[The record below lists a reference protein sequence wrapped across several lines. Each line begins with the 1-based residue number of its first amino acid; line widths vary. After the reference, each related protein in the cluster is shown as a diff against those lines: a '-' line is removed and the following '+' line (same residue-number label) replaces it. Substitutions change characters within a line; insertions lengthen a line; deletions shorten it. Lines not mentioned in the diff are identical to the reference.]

1 MEKIDI
7 SQKDFNSLLREFL
20 RAYYDYDGYSSESI
34 EAALKEK
41 IFNIKKE
48 FDENS
53 WNDCDVEV
61 PSEYWGCDLLI
72 RLKNTIKK
80 ENGYTVRGS
89 DYKVGYYSSLNN
101 KFLDSDGSSIVTP
114 DEYYKYEYK
123 LIK

>member
-7 SQKDFNSLLREFL
+7 SQKDFNSLLCEFL

-101 KFLDSDGSSIVTP
+101 KFLDSDGSSIVNP

>member
-1 MEKIDI
+1 MEKINI

-80 ENGYTVRGS
+80 ENGYTMRSS
-89 DYKVGYYSSLNN
+89 DYKVGYYSSLNG

-114 DEYYKYEYK
+114 DEFYKYEYK

>member
-7 SQKDFNSLLREFL
+7 SKKDFNSLVREFL

-80 ENGYTVRGS
+80 ENGYTMRSS
-89 DYKVGYYSSLNN
+89 DYKVGYYSSLNG
-101 KFLDSDGSSIVTP
+101 KFLDSDGLSIVNP
-114 DEYYKYEYK
+114 DEFYKYEYK